1 MLAAALAR
9 GTPAALEGA
18 EVDVSLARRLLRFV
32 ERGLAVAGLLL
43 LMWHGGFDAAEVVS
57 GSMAPTLQGD
67 GAGNAENDWIV
78 YETVSTRLAAPARH
92 ALVVFRSED
101 GVMIVKR
108 VTGLEGE
115 RLRLVDGRL
124 QVDGV
129 VPPGAPDLRYLR
141 AGNLRASPEDPAGGR
156 DYVVPE
162 DAVFLLGD
170 DSKDSWDSRYFGGVP
185 VQRLQGRALAVV
197 WPPARWRWVW

>member
-1 MLAAALAR
+1 MSRAR
-9 GTPAALEGA
+9 P
-18 EVDVSLARRLLRFV
+18 LLRFV

-43 LMWHGGFDAAEVVS
+43 LVWHGGFDAAEVVS

-78 YETVSTRLAAPARH
+78 YETVSTRLAAPTRH
-92 ALVVFRSED
+92 SLVVFRSED

-124 QVDGV
+124 QVDGAL
-129 VPPGAPDLRYLR
+129 PAGAPDLRYLR
-141 AGNLRASPEDPAGGR
+141 AGHLRPSPEDPSGGR

-185 VQRLQGRALAVV
+185 VRRLQGRALAVV
-197 WPPARWRWVW
+197 WPPARWRWLW